1 MPKFYVT
8 CGSHQ
13 LITEAPT
20 AKCAATKLVDQLL
33 APHVW
38 IYDDRDLSEQDRRDH
53 LVLEALLHMGSSL
66 AVSERGIGK
75 SDAGEY
81 EVPEMIDEWHKL
93 MTGISRLFV
102 QVGIDPRRVLPN
114 LPDSTDFRKSS
125 PPR

>member
-1 MPKFYVT
+1 MPKFYVA

-13 LITEAPT
+13 LIVEAPT
-20 AKCAATKLVDQLL
+20 AKCAATKLTDQLL

-66 AVSERGIGK
+66 AVSERGFGHNE
-75 SDAGEY
+75 AGDF

-102 QVGIDPRRVLPN
+102 QVGIDPRRVLPSIPKVPEAN
-114 LPDSTDFRKSS
+114 RLPR
-125 PPR
+125 